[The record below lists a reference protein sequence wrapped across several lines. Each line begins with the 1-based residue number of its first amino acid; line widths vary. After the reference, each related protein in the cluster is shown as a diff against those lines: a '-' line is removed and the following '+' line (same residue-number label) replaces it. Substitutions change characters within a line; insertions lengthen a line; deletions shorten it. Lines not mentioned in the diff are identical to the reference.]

1 MRSLQP
7 FGSQETMKMVYSAYF
22 HSIQNYKLKFWGNS
36 ANGATII
43 KVKKNKTK
51 LLQDTEVQTCVE
63 IYLRV

>member
-1 MRSLQP
+1 
-7 FGSQETMKMVYSAYF
+7 MKMVYSAYF